1 MTGTHSLE
9 PLQNT
14 KNDEAA
20 PFGFSGTALKIIA
33 LITMLLDHIGA
44 SLIENGL
51 LHVYDLG
58 YFSQIITTE
67 WGMGWYM
74 IDMVFRMIGRLAF
87 PIFVFLLVE
96 GFFHTHSRKNY
107 VRNCF
112 LFALLS
118 ELPFDL
124 ALANPLGFSGGA
136 SDQNVYFTL
145 TIGLLMMMALEH
157 FRKHIFIQAGI
168 VLLSA
173 WAAQLLHVDYDATG
187 VLLIAVFYL
196 FYRNYR
202 MKFVLGGILMAVE
215 SLGLLGTA
223 ALALIPI
230 ARYNGKRGD
239 GPLSYGKG
247 KYLFYW
253 FYPVHLAV
261 LYSIAHF
268 ALGMGR

>member
-1 MTGTHSLE
+1 MTETHGL
-9 PLQNT
+9 
-14 KNDEAA
+14 
-20 PFGFSGTALKIIA
+20 SGTALKMIA
-33 LITMLLDHIGA
+33 IVTMLIDHMGA
-44 SLIENGL
+44 VLIESGL
-51 LHVYDLG
+51 LHVYDQE
-58 YFSQIITTE
+58 YFRQILTTE
-67 WGMGWYM
+67 WGMRWYF
-74 IDMVFRMIGRLAF
+74 IDLVFRMIGRLAF
-87 PIFVFLLVE
+87 PIFIFLLVE
-96 GFFHTHSRKNY
+96 GFFYTHSRGAY
-107 VRNCF
+107 LRNCF
-112 LFALLS
+112 LFALIS
-118 ELPFDL
+118 EIPFDL
-124 ALANPLGFSGGA
+124 ACSNPLGFSGGA

-187 VLLIAVFYL
+187 ILLIAVFYL